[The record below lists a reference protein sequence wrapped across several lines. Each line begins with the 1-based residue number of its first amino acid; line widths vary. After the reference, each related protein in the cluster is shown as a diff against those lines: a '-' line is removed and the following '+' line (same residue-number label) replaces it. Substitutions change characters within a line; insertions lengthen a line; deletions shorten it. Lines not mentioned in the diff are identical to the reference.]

1 MSHDINI
8 DTRTKLIDLPATQ
21 NMLAQ
26 LNSLRSRQEY
36 AKNIRAFDDWL
47 NGRRFDR
54 TSVLEYV
61 SHCEKRGLAPATINQ
76 RLASIRGIVREAEA
90 AQMIPYDVARPILS
104 IRDRKARR
112 VRSAAWLERDQI
124 LEILAG
130 CSGTPKSVR
139 DRALFA
145 VAIATGLRQAEL
157 ASLTW
162 SQLTRRRRKY
172 FLMGVA
178 TKGGKI
184 RDIVIQESAMKWL
197 NKWGKLSGKKGPI
210 FKRIRKGGT
219 IQEAGISAR
228 AISQIS
234 FELCKAIGIPI
245 AAHDLRRTYAN
256 LLYEAQVP
264 VREIQR
270 LLGHSSIKTT
280 EEYLKP
286 IKDAQIRDDYFTF

>member
-1 MSHDINI
+1 
-8 DTRTKLIDLPATQ
+8 
-21 NMLAQ
+21 
-26 LNSLRSRQEY
+26 
-36 AKNIRAFDDWL
+36 
-47 NGRRFDR
+47 
-54 TSVLEYV
+54 
-61 SHCEKRGLAPATINQ
+61 
-76 RLASIRGIVREAEA
+76 
-90 AQMIPYDVARPILS
+90 MIPYDVARPILS

-112 VRSAAWLERDQI
+112 VKSAAWLERDQI
-124 LEILAG
+124 GEILNACDG
-130 CSGTPKSVR
+130 SPKSVR

-145 VAIATGLRQAEL
+145 LAIATGLRRAEL

-162 SQLTRRRRKY
+162 GQLTRRRRKY

-228 AISQIS
+228 AVSQIS
-234 FELCKAIGIPI
+234 GELCRAIGMEI